1 MVNMWIL
8 RIILKESALNEQFYT
23 ESLKVAC
30 NLLKVY
36 ILSPFK
42 GDAPFTVLVWRFFE
56 EC

>member
-23 ESLKVAC
+23 ESLKVTC
-30 NLLKVY
+30 NFLKVH
-36 ILSPFK
+36 ILALFK

>member
-1 MVNMWIL
+1 MVNRQIL

-30 NLLKVY
+30 NLLKVH

-42 GDAPFTVLVWRFFE
+42 GDAPFTVLV
-56 EC
+56 